1 MTGTTGITLD
11 ASQVGFPCGTSGRI
25 YNKFRPELMAFK
37 VKYPNGTYVP
47 ITKTGIAWKSDI
59 GRFKNWDLTKQPFSV
74 EEEDFLVWY
83 RPAAR

>member
-1 MTGTTGITLD
+1 
-11 ASQVGFPCGTSGRI
+11 
-25 YNKFRPELMAFK
+25 MAFK